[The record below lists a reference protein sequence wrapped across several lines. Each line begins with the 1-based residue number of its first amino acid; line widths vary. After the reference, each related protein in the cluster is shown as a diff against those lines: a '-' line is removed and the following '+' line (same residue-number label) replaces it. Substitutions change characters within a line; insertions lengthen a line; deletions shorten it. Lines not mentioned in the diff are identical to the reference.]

1 MGTLN
6 EDLTAIKAVEDKLTA
21 NKVANFAYTN
31 HAYNNPLTEADGVET
46 YDVNNEQNIPV
57 ANASIMKVNQTIL
70 TKGWRSQAS
79 SITRMLMNH
88 FLGRC
93 SYNLNKINDLMS
105 NLLSTLMSHLGT
117 ANGLATLDAN
127 GRIPY
132 SQLPESAV
140 ELKGY
145 WDADTNT
152 PALADG
158 TGTNGD
164 EYIVSVAGT
173 QDLGSGSQYFGVGDR
188 VVYTGG
194 VWKNISSGF
203 VRTVSS
209 VAPDAQGNVAL
220 AKGDVGLGNVANTG
234 DSDTPVANG
243 TDKFTTGGAF
253 TQLNQIFAYFNPSVT
268 YTAGD
273 IVTYNN
279 GLWKA
284 NKTHSGAWN
293 LTDFDFLMYT
303 RIGKSLHKLVKYQHD
318 FPYDTTDGCYILDED
333 FFIIV
338 SDYPF
343 KAKTKPVGSPFAQY
357 YTIQGWLFTASGVTP
372 VSFGREGTT
381 YTFPDS
387 YCVFIGGRQ
396 GNAVSAG
403 SNFQVISP
411 FSISKIN

>member
-105 NLLSTLMSHLGT
+105 SLLSTLMSHLGT

-145 WDADTNT
+145 WNADTNT
-152 PALADG
+152 PTLADG

-164 EYIVSVAGT
+164 EYLVSDAGT

-234 DSDTPVANG
+234 DSDTPVASG

-253 TQLNQIFAYFNPSVT
+253 TQLDEIVAYFDPSQQYVQD
-268 YTAGD
+268 D
-273 IVTYNN
+273 IVRYNN

-293 LTDFDFLMYT
+293 SIDFDFLMYA
-303 RIGKSLHKLVKYQHD
+303 RVGKSIHKLVKAMQD
-318 FPYDTTDGCYILDED
+318 FPFDPTDGCYILDES
-333 FFIIV
+333 FFVIV
-338 SDYPF
+338 DDYPF
-343 KAKTKPVGSPFAQY
+343 VAKTKPVGYPYASY

-372 VSFGREGTT
+372 VSFGSGGTT
-381 YTFPDS
+381 YTFPNS
-387 YCVFIGGRQ
+387 YFVFIGGIT
-396 GNAVSAG
+396 GNATSAG

-411 FSISKIN
+411 FSTSRK